1 MRPTPPSPNHGALA
15 ESAVA
20 EYLER
25 EGFLIVARNLRLG
38 SYELDVVARRQDLV
52 VVVEVR
58 FRSASAWTSG
68 FGSILP
74 EKRRRVRR
82 AAERLWRA
90 RYARDTSVS
99 RLRIDAAAVV
109 LRGGQYEVT
118 YCPGAF
124 CGP

>member
-1 MRPTPPSPNHGALA
+1 MTQGSTTRQLRGVRA
-15 ESAVA
+15 ELAVA
-20 EYLER
+20 QYLQEQ
-25 EGFLIVARNLRLG
+25 GFDIVATNLRLG
-38 SYELDVVARRQDLV
+38 SLELDVVARRQDLV

-58 FRSASAWTSG
+58 FRGAGSWTTG

-82 AAERLWRA
+82 AAERLWRQ
-90 RYARDTSVS
+90 RYARDCSVA

-109 LRGGQYEVT
+109 LIDGTYRVT

-124 CGP
+124 